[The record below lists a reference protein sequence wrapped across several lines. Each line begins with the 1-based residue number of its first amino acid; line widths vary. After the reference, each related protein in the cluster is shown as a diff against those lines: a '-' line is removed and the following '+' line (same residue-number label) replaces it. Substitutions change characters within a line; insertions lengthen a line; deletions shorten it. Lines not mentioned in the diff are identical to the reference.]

1 MKQLNHF
8 ILLFSQR
15 LYITLPDTNEK
26 RGKYGYREI
35 IGKREAWQGKRD
47 KKEYPAMPNGQ
58 RKDDDF
64 GHFRTLRLQRPDSD
78 KIHQHTHGS
87 GPCYGCRKEE
97 PKQGQEADGIQD
109 LLRREIFCRCGHPKP
124 RAADVRDGS
133 FRKRHRRGRMPG
145 FCL

>member
-35 IGKREAWQGKRD
+35 IGKREALQGKRD
-47 KKEYPAMPNGQ
+47 KKEYPTMPNGQ

-87 GPCYGCRKEE
+87 GPRYGCRKEE

-109 LLRREIFCRCGHPKP
+109 LLRREIFCRCGHPEP